1 LRFLLRWS
9 GLKGSAIERPVV
21 VSAFVT
27 GLVVASPAWAHPHVF
42 IDNTVT
48 FVFAGDKMTGFR
60 ENWVFDDVF
69 SDQLLQQFDT
79 DHDGKFNAAESKQ
92 VGATVLPNVKQFHYF
107 TYVWMDK
114 KELAPIPPTDFKAM
128 AEKGIVTFDFLVALP
143 KPLDP
148 RTQSIAVEVYDHEF
162 FVEVDLHKT
171 MPVRFDGLQGTAC
184 QPKIRDD
191 TARAYF
197 GGFVNPQEITLSC
210 K

>member
-1 LRFLLRWS
+1 MRAFAFCRHIR
-9 GLKGSAIERPVV
+9 GPAAA
-21 VSAFVT
+21 SAFVI
-27 GLVVASPAWAHPHVF
+27 GLLMASPAWAHPHVF

-48 FVFAGDKMTGFR
+48 FVFSGGKITAFR
-60 ENWVFDDVF
+60 ETWVFDDVF
-69 SDQLLQQFDT
+69 SNELLQQFDT

-107 TYVWMDK
+107 TYVWTDK

-148 RTQSIAVEVYDHEF
+148 KTQSLAVEVYDHEF

-171 MPVRFDGLQGTAC
+171 TPVRFTGLQDGTC
-184 QPKIRDD
+184 LPKIRDD

-210 K
+210 N